1 MPSMFFKNRHKKRDN
16 SIFLLIKGTNKWT
29 KCNRYTK
36 HLSTGQGAERSAET
50 SATAGTSVSHTAQA
64 QEPSQKSRLEVGGTR
79 VKHRCLDTTGLCH
92 PGSHSSC
99 GCLRKTCPRSIWS
112 TFQPGVGR
120 HLVAYTL
127 EVSLTVGGFW
137 GKNSQISLRA
147 WSLVGQPS
155 SSDGLAPMNIWAEQ
169 TGLGGLSE
177 GQ

>member
-1 MPSMFFKNRHKKRDN
+1 MFFKNRHKKRDN

-64 QEPSQKSRLEVGGTR
+64 QEPSQKSRLEVGG
-79 VKHRCLDTTGLCH
+79 DQSEAPMSGLCH